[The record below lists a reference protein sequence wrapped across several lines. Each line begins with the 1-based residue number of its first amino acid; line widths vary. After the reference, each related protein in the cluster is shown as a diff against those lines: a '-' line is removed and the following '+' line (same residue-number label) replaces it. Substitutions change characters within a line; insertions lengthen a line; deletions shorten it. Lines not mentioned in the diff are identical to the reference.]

1 MTVIPAIASNMRLAL
16 QMFESPTGNPI
27 ADFSG
32 AIDIS
37 FDSNEHG
44 YRSLTFTAPMS
55 QVEAFYFYD
64 MAPAKWI
71 EFGFGA
77 GVAWEGRVEDREI
90 VDGGLRITA
99 MGAWRALS
107 DVPYTA
113 LWSKSGTA
121 DWELGIAL
129 SNYSNDAYEIDNNN
143 RIYFAPR
150 KGESF
155 SPFNPKGFYSF
166 LIPYNS
172 QRNIDGVSFDYEL
185 LGDGNS
191 WVLAWRKSDRDGSG
205 LTYIDAKVNGT
216 GTTTGSVY
224 TSGLN
229 CERFIFEAYVTSGVT
244 HSGDTG
250 TVYAKI
256 TNIRVVTSTENAIDT
271 TTTTTISAGSQVV
284 TPASMT
290 GIYVGQ
296 RLIIDSGASTSES
309 VVVTAVTAST
319 FTATFANSYSG
330 TTTIQA
336 HAVYADEII
345 KDLVS
350 HVNGVNSGELSD
362 VTGFIESPGLD
373 LLDESYE
380 DMYPAD
386 IATKLARLGDGEDPP
401 RRWEVGVW
409 DDQIL
414 HFRPRG
420 SAAQA
425 WYVDIDRVT
434 LNSTLDAMRNSA
446 YGLYQDDNGSV
457 LRTAAADDE
466 NSQEQNGIIR
476 RAALQVQTTSA
487 TQAEKHRD
495 ALLADK
501 AEITP
506 QTSLRPDRLMDA
518 GGSFYAKWL
527 CRTGDT
533 CTIRN
538 LPPTLSDSIDKIR
551 TFVIGEVAYNPL
563 TDELQITP
571 ETPLPSLEV
580 LVARREEGL

>member
-1 MTVIPAIASNMRLAL
+1 
-16 QMFESPTGNPI
+16 
-27 ADFSG
+27 
-32 AIDIS
+32 
-37 FDSNEHG
+37 
-44 YRSLTFTAPMS
+44 MS

-107 DVPYTA
+107 DIPYTA
-113 LWSKSGTA
+113 LWSRSGTA
-121 DWELGIAL
+121 GWFPLTSRQVSVATPEK
-129 SNYSNDAYEIDNNN
+129 YEIDNNN
-143 RIYFAPR
+143 RIYIAAR
-150 KGESF
+150 KGEIF
-155 SPFNPKGFYSF
+155 DYDSPGQMAVQGLHKGRRKFMGVDFDFEFLAPSSSWVCRLASYDANWGSGALEWLGATSTGSPATGAVHCVMSVPRESLGFYIF
-166 LIPYNS
+166 Y
-172 QRNIDGVSFDYEL
+172 GAVSPGPTYTGET
-185 LGDGNS
+185 GD
-191 WVLAWRKSDRDGSG
+191 
-205 LTYIDAKVNGT
+205 
-216 GTTTGSVY
+216 
-224 TSGLN
+224 
-229 CERFIFEAYVTSGVT
+229 AYL
-244 HSGDTG
+244 
-250 TVYAKI
+250 KI

-309 VVVTAVTAST
+309 VIVTAVTSST

-386 IATKLARLGDGEDPP
+386 IATKLARLGDSEDPP